1 MEKPKS
7 KYIDIDSIKESYSDP
22 KKRKKLFK
30 IGGAVIV
37 LLLVLPKI
45 IPIITSAI
53 QDRFIDEEVEIIEV
67 DGVVASAEAID
78 DVITSTGTLRANFEI
93 DLSVEES
100 GQIIELHINEGSEVE
115 EGDLLLKI
123 NDNDLQADLERV
135 ESNIEVME
143 ESASRQRQLFE
154 RGGATQEEYDAA
166 LMQLNNLRAE
176 KAAIEAQIIRTEV
189 VAPFDGMVGL
199 KYVDVGGYV
208 TPSTRIASLRDLSSV
223 KIDFSIP
230 ERFAARIQTG
240 NEVRFTV
247 QGTDSLFTGEVY
259 AIEPGIDPRTRSVN
273 IRAISDNSGGILR
286 SGAFANVE
294 VILES
299 FEEAILI
306 PAVSLI
312 PDMGEY
318 KVLVFEDGVVSE
330 RLVETGIRTSDKV
343 QILSGLAPD
352 ETVLVNGL
360 LQVRDGMQVQIRSIQ
375 DQDEL

>member
-1 MEKPKS
+1 MKKPKS
-7 KYIDIDSIKESYSDP
+7 KYVDFGSMKESYSDP
-22 KKRKKLFK
+22 EKRKKLYK
-30 IGGAVIV
+30 IAGVIVV
-37 LLLVLPKI
+37 LLLVLPKV
-45 IPIITSAI
+45 IPLITSVI
-53 QDRFIDEEVEIIEV
+53 QDRFIEETIEVIEV
-67 DGVVASAEAID
+67 DGVAANVETLD
-78 DVITSTGTLRANFEI
+78 DVITSTGTLRANYEI

-115 EGDLLLKI
+115 EGELLLKI

-176 KAAIEAQIIRTEV
+176 KAAIEAQIVRTKV

-208 TPSTRIASLRDLSSV
+208 TPSTRIATLRDLSSV

-240 NEVRFTV
+240 SEVRFTV
-247 QGTDSLFTGEVY
+247 QGTDSTFTGEVF
-259 AIEPGIDPRTRSVN
+259 AIEPGIDVRSRSVN
-273 IRAISDNSGGILR
+273 IRAISDNSGGFLR

-299 FEEAILI
+299 FDEAILI

-318 KVLVFEDGVVSE
+318 KVMVYEDGVVSE
-330 RLVETGIRTSDKV
+330 RQVETGIRTSDKV
-343 QILSGLAPD
+343 QILSGVEPD

-360 LQVRDGMQVQIRSIQ
+360 LQVRDGMQVRIRSVQ
-375 DQDEL
+375 DQEEL